1 MKKLRNRIL
10 VLAGIM
16 VLVITGLAGCKKKS
30 QCWNC
35 EKMNYCEP
43 FEDYHL
49 GMLNLCEDCLNRIKP
64 MSDRAAK
71 AFGAEKTKCS
81 ECGKKRYCDPYNG
94 DMLGEREICKECR
107 ARMESKTE

>member
-1 MKKLRNRIL
+1 MKKLRNRVFIMT
-10 VLAGIM
+10 GIM
-16 VLVITGLAGCKKKS
+16 VLAFTGLAGCKKTE
-30 QCWNC
+30 CWNC
-35 EKMNYCEP
+35 EKMKRCEP

-49 GMLNLCEDCLNRIKP
+49 GMLNLCEECLNLIKP

-81 ECGKKRYCDPYNG
+81 ECGKKRYCAPYNG

-107 ARMESKTE
+107 ARMDSKTE